1 MKSVL
6 VVDDEEKIVDVVSA
20 YLKNAGY
27 AVFSAYDG
35 EEALRLF
42 ELHAPDLVILDLML
56 PGKSGEEVCA
66 AIRMRA
72 RTPIIML
79 TAKVEEQEII
89 GGLQSGADDY
99 ICKPFS
105 PRQLMARVEAV
116 LRRAAPDEALYRVL
130 SFGEGELV
138 IDGAR
143 HEVRK
148 HGERVPLTPTEFN
161 ILFTMAK
168 HPTKT
173 FTREELIA
181 VAMED
186 DYEGFDRVIDTH
198 IKNIRHKLKEQPRNP
213 AYLKT
218 VHGIGYAFG
227 GKEGGV

>member
-27 AVFSAYDG
+27 AVLSAYDG

-116 LRRAAPDEALYRVL
+116 LRRAAPDEALYRVR

>member
-27 AVFSAYDG
+27 AVLKAYDG

-56 PGKSGEEVCA
+56 PGKNGEEVCA

>member
-27 AVFSAYDG
+27 AVLKAYDG

-56 PGKSGEEVCA
+56 PGKNGEEVCA

-198 IKNIRHKLKEQPRNP
+198 IKNIRHKLKEQPRSP

>member
-27 AVFSAYDG
+27 AVLKAYDG

-56 PGKSGEEVCA
+56 PGKNGEEVCA

-198 IKNIRHKLKEQPRNP
+198 IKNIRHKLKEQPRSP

-218 VHGIGYAFG
+218 VHGVGYAFG
-227 GKEGGV
+227 GKEGGI

>member
-27 AVFSAYDG
+27 VVFSAYDG

>member
-218 VHGIGYAFG
+218 VHGFGYAFG